1 MSRTFDTRRDSGG
14 DPLGFWTET
23 VCSQILPVHIDPRQ
37 DAQLSSSAMRSTSIG
52 DLQLREVVGGEHLYQ
67 RTAGDIRRGD
77 PMTLQVGLQLS
88 GSSLL
93 VQDGRE
99 AVLGAGDLV
108 LYDSSRPFSL
118 VMDARFSW
126 QVFLLPKDK
135 LRRSDREISE
145 LTATTIDAST
155 GVAGL
160 VVRFLRDLAT
170 RADGLE
176 LGAAEPELAENAA
189 DLVATLV
196 RSQLG
201 RDWRVQD
208 TQRILLDRAMAY
220 VGANLR
226 EPHLDP
232 SGSPTRSACR
242 SAPCTSC
249 SPPRG
254 RRSASTCGRSGSPRC
269 GATCRTRACP
279 GCRSV
284 GWRPDTASRTP
295 RCSRSS
301 SGWRR
306 AARPASSGSA
316 PCARTTTRS
325 PRGASSR
332 SVVCVHRCVL
342 CAQKCF
348 TSLSS
353 RRSSVE

>member
-1 MSRTFDTRRDSGG
+1 MSRTFDTRRDCHG

-37 DAQLSSSAMRSTSIG
+37 DAQLSTSAMRSTSIG
-52 DLQLREVVGGEHLYQ
+52 DLQLREVVGGEHLYE
-67 RTAGDIRRGD
+67 RTTGDIRKGD
-77 PMTLQVGLQLS
+77 PMTLQVGLQVT

-118 VMDARFSW
+118 VMDARFCW

-135 LRRSDREISE
+135 LRRSDREIAE

-160 VVRFLRDLAT
+160 VVRFLRDLAA

-208 TQRILLDRAMAY
+208 SQRILLERALAY
-220 VGANLR
+220 VSANLR
-226 EPHLDP
+226 EPHLGPERIAHAIGVSVRTLHQLFAGTGRTVSEHVRQERLAAVRRDLSDP
-232 SGSPTRSACR
+232 RLAGLSI
-242 SAPCTSC
+242 
-249 SPPRG
+249 G
-254 RRSASTCGRSGSPRC
+254 RLAAAHGFNNASLFSKSFRL
-269 GATCRTRACP
+269 AE
-279 GCRSV
+279 GC
-284 GWRPDTASRTP
+284 TP
-295 RCSRSS
+295 REFRE
-301 SGWRR
+301 R
-306 AARPASSGSA
+306 ALRAYVAA
-316 PCARTTTRS
+316 QTT
-325 PRGASSR
+325 
-332 SVVCVHRCVL
+332 HL
-342 CAQKCF
+342 
-348 TSLSS
+348 
-353 RRSSVE
+353 

>member
-14 DPLGFWTET
+14 DPLAFWTET
-23 VCSQILPVHIDPRQ
+23 VCSQILPVQIDPRQ
-37 DAQLSSSAMRSTSIG
+37 DAQLSTSAMRSTSIG
-52 DLQLREVVGGEHLYQ
+52 DLQLREVVGGEHLYE

-77 PMTLQVGLQLS
+77 PMTLQVGLQLT

-226 EPHLDP
+226 EPHLGPERIAHAIGVSVRTLHQLFAATGQTVSEHVRQERLSAVRRDLSDP
-232 SGSPTRSACR
+232 RLSGLSISRLAAGHGFTN
-242 SAPCTSC
+242 
-249 SPPRG
+249 
-254 RRSASTCGRSGSPRC
+254 ASLFSKQFRLAEG
-269 GATCRTRACP
+269 
-279 GCRSV
+279 
-284 GWRPDTASRTP
+284 RTP
-295 RCSRSS
+295 REFRE
-301 SGWRR
+301 R
-306 AARPASSGSA
+306 ALRAYDD
-316 PCARTTTRS
+316 TQS
-325 PRGASSR
+325 PRD
-332 SVVCVHRCVL
+332 
-342 CAQKCF
+342 
-348 TSLSS
+348 
-353 RRSSVE
+353 